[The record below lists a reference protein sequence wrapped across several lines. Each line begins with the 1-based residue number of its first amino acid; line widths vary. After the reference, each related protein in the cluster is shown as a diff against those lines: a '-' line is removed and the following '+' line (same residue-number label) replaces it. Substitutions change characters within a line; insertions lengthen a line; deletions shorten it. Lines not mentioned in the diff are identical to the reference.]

1 MKGSLYTLVYAIVL
15 GIICALLLTGMDRFT
30 ETYRE
35 DNEEAEEKRNIL
47 GVLGVPFEARAS
59 SKELLEVF
67 QSNVRVEKP
76 ADLTWY
82 VYAGSE
88 AESYEPAVAVPF
100 AGQGLW
106 GPIKGFLSMEPDKRT
121 IRGVTFYEQEETPGL
136 GGEIGSDWF
145 RYQFRGKSIEAED
158 GKPGIRI
165 RRAGTGPNEVDTIT
179 GATMTCEKVEAMLN
193 EVIARIVEERREH
206 VR

>member
-1 MKGSLYTLVYAIVL
+1 MKGSLYTILYATVL
-15 GIICALLLTGMDRFT
+15 GIVCALLLTGMDLFT

-47 GVLGVPFEARAS
+47 GVLGVPFEIRAS
-59 SKELLEVF
+59 SKELLGVF
-67 QSNVRVEKP
+67 ESNVRIEKP

-82 VYAGSE
+82 VYAGGE
-88 AESYEPAVAVPF
+88 AGDCEPAVAVPF

-106 GPIKGFLSMEPDKRT
+106 GPIKGFMSLKPDRKT

-136 GGEIGSDWF
+136 GGEIASDWF
-145 RYQFRGKSIEAED
+145 RNQFKGKSIEDEG

-165 RRAGTGPNEVDTIT
+165 RRSGTGPNEVDAIT

-193 EVIARIVEERREH
+193 AVIARIVEERSEH